1 VTATRLW
8 ERTKDYVFALGELQA
23 FANGTNVARSAT
35 VTALDSIESGPLV
48 EEEPRGRLQQPRPLE
63 DIALT
68 PVQLAQRHEWEA
80 DLKQLTA
87 RRQKVFDS
95 LVPAETKA
103 DAVTGGV
110 PT

>member
-35 VTALDSIESGPLV
+35 VTALDSIESGRWSKKNLV
-48 EEEPRGRLQQPRPLE
+48 DGYSSRARLE

-68 PVQLAQRHEWEA
+68 PFNWPN
-80 DLKQLTA
+80 DTSGK
-87 RRQKVFDS
+87 
-95 LVPAETKA
+95 PI
-103 DAVTGGV
+103 
-110 PT
+110 